1 MRAAGGLSGLR
12 LGIGAGMALAAML
25 LAPPAKAQL
34 ADQPM
39 TFEWGSVFGDTP
51 AIFADGEFTP
61 ETPDAL
67 KSFLRR
73 SRYSPDTR
81 IYLNS
86 TGGDL
91 SAGMAV
97 GRIIREAHLNTG
109 VATNARRPPNDRGI
123 DLHAYSRVY
132 PGYCISACTLAF
144 LGGVARHVEIGATF
158 AVHQVSMDCVDKA
171 SARSRFPWLL
181 LPDVRYCPDLTEALS
196 MLQVANGEI
205 VEYVRTMGADP
216 VFLTEMS
223 KAGPQTL
230 NALTEE
236 KLNAYR
242 INFTHRSLSWS
253 YETDAQGQFFLRH
266 TQGDEWK
273 EDRLEFFCDRT
284 SSPRL
289 LMWLVHDTRRSRG
302 REDAQGI
309 VDLASGGLSLF
320 WQLATPGPD
329 GFSDVRNVRLEKTEI
344 ITPPTVSPYG
354 NVTMTI
360 DISKRFLDVLTT
372 ARSVQLTT
380 TTPEPDSVT
389 GFNLIS
395 LDLDRDKIAGMVRS
409 CGGSAP

>member
-1 MRAAGGLSGLR
+1 
-12 LGIGAGMALAAML
+12 
-25 LAPPAKAQL
+25 
-34 ADQPM
+34 M
-39 TFEWGSVFGDTP
+39 TFEWGTVFGETP

-67 KSFLRR
+67 RSFLRR

-91 SAGMAV
+91 GAGMEV

-109 VATNARRPPNDRGI
+109 VATNTRRPPDAKGI

-132 PGYCISACTLAF
+132 PGFCISACTLAF

-158 AVHQVSMDCVDKA
+158 AVHQVSMDCIDKR

-181 LPDVRYCPDLTEALS
+181 LPDVNYCPDLDEALS

-223 KAGPQTL
+223 KAGPQAL

-242 INFTHRSLSWS
+242 INFTHRTVSWS

-273 EDRLEFFCDRT
+273 EDRVEFFCDRGAT
-284 SSPRL
+284 PRL
-289 LMWLVHDTRRSRG
+289 LMWMVHDTRRSRG
-302 REDAQGI
+302 REDAKPI
-309 VDLASGGLSLF
+309 VDLAGKGLSVF
-320 WQLATPGPD
+320 WQLETPRPD
-329 GFSDVRNVRLEKTEI
+329 GFSDVRSVRIDPPEI
-344 ITPPTVSPYG
+344 IAPPVVSAYG
-354 NVTMTI
+354 NITMTI
-360 DISKRFLDVLTT
+360 DVSKRFIDVLTT
-372 ARSVQLTT
+372 ARSFQLTT
-380 TTPEPDSVT
+380 TEPEPGAVT
-389 GFNLIS
+389 GFSFIA
-395 LDLDRDKIAGMVRS
+395 LDLDRDKLAGMVRS
-409 CGGSAP
+409 CR